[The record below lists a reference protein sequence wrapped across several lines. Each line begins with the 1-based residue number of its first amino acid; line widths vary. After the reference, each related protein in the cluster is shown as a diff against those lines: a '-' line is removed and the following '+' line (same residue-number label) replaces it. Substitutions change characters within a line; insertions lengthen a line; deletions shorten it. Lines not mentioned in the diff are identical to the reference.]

1 ITKRKLRKRKQIQHG
16 GTLKYGL
23 AASRELS
30 QLFSAVGTAARLD
43 TTHERARR
51 VQKHLLNLMQ
61 ARSILGHYL
70 IASSC
75 SCSNLC

>member
-1 ITKRKLRKRKQIQHG
+1 MTKRKSRKRKQIQHG
-16 GTLKYGL
+16 GTLEYGP

-30 QLFSAVGTAARLD
+30 QLFSAVGTTAKLD

-61 ARSILGHYL
+61 ARSMLGHYL